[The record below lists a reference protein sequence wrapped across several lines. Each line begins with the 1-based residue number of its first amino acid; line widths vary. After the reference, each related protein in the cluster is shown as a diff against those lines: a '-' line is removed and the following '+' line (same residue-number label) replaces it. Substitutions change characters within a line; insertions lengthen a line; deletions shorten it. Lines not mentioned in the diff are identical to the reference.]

1 MRTKIKLN
9 PGEKLRLENS
19 RSKGTLAETDIGQYS
34 IINQAG
40 DVVGSVDPTVSTRF
54 YGRKKL
60 DPVRAIRDFGDLVNE
75 VASHL
80 GDADGSSV
88 TITVEIN
95 AESEGFDDRTRRTVS
110 ENATQLGF
118 DSHEFEE

>member
-40 DVVGSVDPTVSTRF
+40 DVVGSVEHTDHT
-54 YGRKKL
+54 
-60 DPVRAIRDFGDLVNE
+60 
-75 VASHL
+75 
-80 GDADGSSV
+80 
-88 TITVEIN
+88 
-95 AESEGFDDRTRRTVS
+95 AEW
-110 ENATQLGF
+110 
-118 DSHEFEE
+118 